1 MKVKPKEVLI
11 NAPIVLTFDTA
22 EEVVMFAANIN
33 TLLHGKVKMKYE
45 ELGILGEQ
53 VVGLFY
59 LQRNGEFQE
68 LRDSFM
74 KLIESEELKKANSQ

>member
-1 MKVKPKEVLI
+1 MKFKPKEVLI
-11 NAPIVLTFDTA
+11 NVPAVLMFDTSDEGIA
-22 EEVVMFAANIN
+22 FVANIN

-53 VVGLFY
+53 LAVLFY

-74 KLIESEELKKANSQ
+74 RLIEAEELKKANSQ